1 MIASAKNKKVIDM
14 FKDKAKDKIIE
25 EFVGLRAKFYSYK
38 MFHPEGEGK
47 EEKKCEGIKK
57 AVIKKKYYT

>member
-1 MIASAKNKKVIDM
+1 M
-14 FKDKAKDKIIE
+14 FKDKANDKIIE

>member
-1 MIASAKNKKVIDM
+1 M
-14 FKDKAKDKIIE
+14 FKDKANDMLIE

-38 MFHPEGEGK
+38 MFHPAGEEK

-57 AVIKKKYYT
+57 TVIKKKYYT